1 VQAHPEF
8 SDEFVE
14 GLMRTRGKG
23 VVPDNL
29 MQDAANRQTAPDDN
43 AEIARY
49 MADFLKKAR
58 A

>member
-1 VQAHPEF
+1 
-8 SDEFVE
+8 
-14 GLMRTRGKG
+14 MRTRGKG
-23 VVPDNL
+23 VVPENL